1 MSALSLQDPTN
12 TVGTSESSVVF
23 SDMSFTAVLPPSS
36 STSYESIEKIP
47 SPRPFE
53 EIASPL
59 AFVVKQLVNTRRN
72 GVPFTFTVDLRQ
84 DELLDTTRQLEK
96 VHLPAPMSYDDLLE
110 AARCFLPMHGCPSR
124 PLMLTAP
131 QLQLRDELL
140 KHIYKVLYGETI
152 NCGTGRLVLGP
163 KGVGKTTVLHVVY
176 HLVRELLPSALVFF
190 ATVGK
195 GVALFPLLQ
204 RAAAR
209 VLPPNVTP
217 WLSVN
222 SVIEWLPGDNKLV
235 GLVDEYHGVY
245 RDEENGKA
253 WIDSMHAL
261 GQSTQSSTFVLG
273 GSSPRLRSLAFG
285 KAVVKDVK
293 DDYPLYK
300 RQPNL
305 NHTRYTAV
313 ELLSATTAEEYRDL
327 LDVFGLREAHKL
339 LDVSHERWLSLVAM
353 ATGGVMRSMEAVA
366 SEVVSLLVLFLG
378 RALASMDERSEAYV
392 ALAEV
397 LRRFARERDL
407 PVAKRIG
414 MACEVKE
421 KFKLDVTV
429 DEAEIESV
437 AGDPYNTTKFHQC
450 HATLLNA
457 LGGMLEKQAE
467 ARGLSLFGKPFEL
480 MQAVAA
486 SSLEAMFS
494 MGELYQASDDGA
506 IRYNGSGTVAFGSPV
521 LAQYVLDKTQDGPK
535 WFTPQ
540 LKAYLRAPYGK
551 HGIRAEAAVRWS
563 IAARLNDTDLGTRS
577 GDTDGKHTL
586 RHEPHLATGQWSL
599 MAGNVSLSWD
609 MLTKFG
615 HVVDEDP
622 DLRGCDAVWFEVK
635 DKILTVHRYQIKLG
649 ERVLESTAAMFSLL
663 VGNTTRQKA
672 IPFDEN
678 ARKALESALQGQN
691 PGVEVKIKTYL
702 VTTLREKP
710 KSSWRTKATEHD
722 TDHLT
727 CEFWGRKECSDN
739 LWHPA
744 IKEWA
749 KKEGLTSYYV

>member
-1 MSALSLQDPTN
+1 MSALSLQDPIN
-12 TVGTSESSVVF
+12 IVGAPESDIAL
-23 SDMSFTAVLPPSS
+23 SDMPSAAPPFSFT
-36 STSYESIEKIP
+36 SYKSIEKIA
-47 SPRPFE
+47 SPQPFDE
-53 EIASPL
+53 VASPL
-59 AFVVKQLVNTRRN
+59 SFVVKQRAITSYD
-72 GVPFTFTVDLRQ
+72 GWPFTFEVDLRH
-84 DELLDTTRQLEK
+84 DELLDTPRQLETVETVK
-96 VHLPAPMSYDDLLE
+96 KLPEPLSYEDLLE
-110 AARCFLPMHGCPSR
+110 AARCFLPIHGNPSR
-124 PLMLTAP
+124 PLMLTTP
-131 QLQLRDELL
+131 QLQLRDKLL
-140 KHIYKVLYGETI
+140 KHIYEVLHGETI

-190 ATVGK
+190 TTVGK

-209 VLPPNVTP
+209 VLPPTVTP
-217 WLSVN
+217 WSSVD
-222 SVIEWLPGDNKLV
+222 SVIKWLPGDHKLV

-305 NHTRYTAV
+305 NHTRYKAV

-327 LDVFGLREAHKL
+327 LDVFGLCEAHKL

-366 SEVVSLLVLFLG
+366 REVASSLVPLLR
-378 RALASMDERSEAYV
+378 RALEAKAEHSEAFASLS
-392 ALAEV
+392 AL
-397 LRRFARERDL
+397 LQRFAHERDL
-407 PVAKRIG
+407 PVAKRVD

-429 DEAEIESV
+429 NEAEIESV
-437 AGDPYNTTKFHQC
+437 AGDPYDTIKVYQD
-450 HATLLNA
+450 HATLLDA

-467 ARGLSLFGKPFEL
+467 ACGLSLFGKPFEL

-486 SSLEAMFS
+486 SSIEATFS

-521 LAQYVLDKTQDGPK
+521 LAQYVLDKTQNDPK

-540 LKAYLRAPYGK
+540 LKACLRAPYGK
-551 HGIRAEAAVRWS
+551 NGI
-563 IAARLNDTDLGTRS
+563 
-577 GDTDGKHTL
+577 
-586 RHEPHLATGQWSL
+586 LA
-599 MAGNVSLSWD
+599 
-609 MLTKFG
+609 
-615 HVVDEDP
+615 
-622 DLRGCDAVWFEVK
+622 
-635 DKILTVHRYQIKLG
+635 
-649 ERVLESTAAMFSLL
+649 
-663 VGNTTRQKA
+663 
-672 IPFDEN
+672 
-678 ARKALESALQGQN
+678 
-691 PGVEVKIKTYL
+691 
-702 VTTLREKP
+702 
-710 KSSWRTKATEHD
+710 
-722 TDHLT
+722 
-727 CEFWGRKECSDN
+727 
-739 LWHPA
+739 
-744 IKEWA
+744 
-749 KKEGLTSYYV
+749 